1 MSGTVTART
10 LYRNARLL
18 DPSSHLD
25 AHGNLLVVDGRI
37 VDAGTHVFVDAV
49 QDDAK
54 VVDCTGLCLAPGL
67 IDMRVTSGEPG
78 NDHLETLATLSHA
91 AAAGGVTTVVCL
103 PNTAPVIDDVALLHF
118 IERRAADT
126 ALVSILSYAAAT
138 RGTEGGQMSEVGLLH
153 AGGAKGFTDGA
164 RAIGNARVMRQL
176 LGYATAFDAM
186 VIQHAELPDLVGD
199 GVMNEGETAT
209 RLGLA
214 GIPAEAEVM
223 MVERDLR
230 LVAMTGGRYHVSRV
244 STGAALDAISGAK
257 AAGLRVTC
265 DTAPPY
271 FALAED
277 AVHDYRTFS
286 KLSPPLRSDT
296 DRRAVLAGLADGT
309 IDAIVSD
316 HCPRDQDSKRLPFD
330 QAAHGAVGL
339 ETLLVITL
347 EAVHNGSLGMLPALS
362 CLTCAPARILGLET
376 GTLAPGSPA
385 DLVIFDADCAGRV
398 DAAKFHSKCKNSPF
412 DGRPVQGRVVK
423 TIRGGRVIYDAL
435 DSGVQHARPRR
446 DA

>member
-1 MSGTVTART
+1 MVRT

-18 DPSSHLD
+18 DPSRQLD
-25 AHGNLLVVDGRI
+25 TRGSLLEVDGRI
-37 VDAGTHVFVDAV
+37 ADAGGHVFVDAV
-49 QDDAK
+49 QDDAQ

-67 IDMRVTSGEPG
+67 IDMRAASGEPG
-78 NDHLETLATLSHA
+78 NEHLETLATLSHA

-103 PNTAPVIDDVALLHF
+103 PDTDPVIDDVALLHF
-118 IERRAADT
+118 IERQAADVG
-126 ALVSILSYAAAT
+126 LVSILSYAAAT
-138 RGTEGGQMSEVGLLH
+138 RGTRGLQMSEIGLLH
-153 AGGAKGFTDGA
+153 AAGAQGFTDGA
-164 RAIGNARVMRQL
+164 RAVGNARMMRQL
-176 LGYATAFDAM
+176 LCYATAFDTM

-214 GIPAEAEVM
+214 GIPAEAEVI

-244 STGAALDAISGAK
+244 STGAALEAIAGAK
-257 AAGLRVTC
+257 AAGLPVTC

-286 KLSPPLRSDT
+286 KLSPPLRSDA

-330 QAAHGAVGL
+330 QAAFGAVGL
-339 ETLLVITL
+339 ETLLTITL
-347 EAVHNGSLGMLPALS
+347 ETVHNGSVGMLDALS
-362 CLTCAPARILGLET
+362 RLTCGPARILGLPT
-376 GTLAPGSPA
+376 GSLAPGTPA
-385 DLVIFDADCAGRV
+385 DLVIFDADCAGRISAP
-398 DAAKFHSKCKNSPF
+398 DFHSKCKNSPF

-423 TIRGGRVIYDAL
+423 TVRGGRVVYDAL
-435 DSGVQHARPRR
+435 NGGVQHRGARP